1 MLIAF
6 RLYPRFEELKS
17 DPDIVFA
24 TRELNT

>member
-1 MLIAF
+1 MLIAL